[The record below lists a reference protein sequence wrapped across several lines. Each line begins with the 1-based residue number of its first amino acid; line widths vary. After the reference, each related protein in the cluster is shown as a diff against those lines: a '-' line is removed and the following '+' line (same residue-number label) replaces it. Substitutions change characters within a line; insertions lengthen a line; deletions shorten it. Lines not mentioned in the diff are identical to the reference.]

1 MATKQNTGSG
11 LTRPATTSEQND
23 DAARQ
28 AAAAAGQS
36 NPDEPGAQ
44 GATGAADATGAGTV
58 DTGSAGATG
67 DQGGADAD
75 KKNETKL
82 AVTPKDRA
90 AAKDVNVG
98 DVCKVTNLLD
108 SPLRDFETGEV
119 YEFNV
124 QTETTLTSFL
134 DGQRAA
140 GRIRVEM

>member
-1 MATKQNTGSG
+1 MATKQNTGAG

-28 AAAAAGQS
+28 AAAAAGQG

-44 GATGAADATGAGTV
+44 GAAGAADATGAGTV
-58 DTGSAGATG
+58 DTGAGATG
-67 DQGGADAD
+67 DQGGAD
-75 KKNETKL
+75 KKDETKL

-108 SPLRDFETGEV
+108 APLRDFETGEV